1 MSRAES
7 KGRVPQL
14 EQELGVSTQG
24 STETKSQE
32 AEEHRNR
39 KGRPDPWVFS
49 LLVGQQPG
57 VH

>member
-7 KGRVPQL
+7 KGRVPQP

-32 AEEHRNR
+32 GEEQSESYIETGKEGAE
-39 KGRPDPWVFS
+39 PWVFS
-49 LLVGQQPG
+49 
-57 VH
+57 